1 MCLLDVTNIYFGSV
15 LLNILLSKTPC
26 TAQKIK
32 FSIKD
37 LFSKCGQ
44 IRRFRRIWSHLLKK
58 SLRENLIFCAVI
70 SRQVIE
76 HLINYF
82 FPWRDT

>member
-44 IRRFRRIWSHLLKK
+44 IRRLVTFTEEILKGK
-58 SLRENLIFCAVI
+58 LDFLCSDITPG
-70 SRQVIE
+70 
-76 HLINYF
+76 Y
-82 FPWRDT
+82 